1 MAPPLQRPPEPAPQ
15 SGSSAISPIL
25 EARDDRLDEMAMTLA
40 TIVANQH
47 HLMQNQ
53 DLLMKN
59 HDHLMKKVEDIESIL
74 ERLSIDFKHYENFA
88 TQVSDRLIQ
97 LTSFISRKTS
107 CSRSGSVGSR
117 QGSQD
122 EEGTP
127 STGEGAEGAQSHT
140 SETFDVIDPA
150 TVATAVHEAEAARG
164 IAQGLQS
171 DKS

>member
-1 MAPPLQRPPEPAPQ
+1 
-15 SGSSAISPIL
+15 
-25 EARDDRLDEMAMTLA
+25 
-40 TIVANQH
+40 
-47 HLMQNQ
+47 
-53 DLLMKN
+53 MKN
-59 HDHLMKKVEDIESIL
+59 HDHLMEKVEDIESIL
-74 ERLSIDFKHYENFA
+74 ERLSIDFKNYENFA

-122 EEGTP
+122 EEGTSGP

-140 SETFDVIDPA
+140 SETFEVIAPA
-150 TVATAVHEAEAARG
+150 TVAMAVHEAETVRG
-164 IAQGLQS
+164 IAHGLQS